1 MNPIKILTGIAAIVS
16 IVTDLD
22 KLKKQVLLLKQPSF
36 GWLFLITIITYQK
49 ITGPIMFLTKK

>member
-22 KLKKQVLLLKQPSF
+22 KLKKIGF
-36 GWLFLITIITYQK
+36 TT
-49 ITGPIMFLTKK
+49 